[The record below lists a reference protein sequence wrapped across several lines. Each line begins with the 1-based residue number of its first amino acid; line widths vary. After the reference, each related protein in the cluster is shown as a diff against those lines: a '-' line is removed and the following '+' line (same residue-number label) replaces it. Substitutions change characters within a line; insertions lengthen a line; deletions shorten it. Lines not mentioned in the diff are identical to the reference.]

1 MVFVN
6 FPFLGQES
14 FDAAEAATC
23 AQDQGK
29 FWEYHAALFESNKG
43 ENAGSFSR
51 DNLNKLAQQ
60 VGLDMTQFGQCV
72 DSHKYRDFVLAS
84 VNEAKRA
91 GVRST
96 PTLFV
101 NGRPVEGFLP
111 FDKSVQDQT
120 VPIAPGAPITN
131 AERIKVG
138 AQICL
143 SGQADDKRRLAK
155 GEISD
160 PPGDDQKLCGV
171 VKSYTPA
178 SADKAGEMI
187 LTEEVPGLKQ
197 MIEAELQ
204 KKK

>member
-1 MVFVN
+1 MVYVN

-29 FWEYHAALFESNKG
+29 FWEYHEALFESNTG
-43 ENAGSFSR
+43 ENTGSFSR
-51 DNLNKLAQQ
+51 DSLNKLAQQ

-72 DSHKYRDFVLAS
+72 DSRKYREFVLAS
-84 VNEAKRA
+84 VNEARRA

-96 PTLFV
+96 PTIFV

-111 FDKSVQDQT
+111 FDTSVQDQT

-131 AERIKVG
+131 LDKIKVG

-143 SGQADDKRRLAK
+143 SGEADDKRRLAK

-171 VKSYTPA
+171 VKAYTPA
-178 SADKAGEMI
+178 TADQAGELI
-187 LTEEVPGLKQ
+187 LSEEVPGLKQ
-197 MIEAELQ
+197 LIEAEIQ
-204 KKK
+204 KKR